1 MPFLQ
6 ERESYQLHTS
16 SNNAFCSYCTGI
28 HCKIQWKNDQNAF
41 SLKEY
46 TEHELENR
54 KDSKSIEVYT
64 GRVQGMNFISK
75 ALGGNSFKGKL
86 YFGKVDEV
94 LAATIEEATGLD
106 VEDCNLAL
114 HADEVRKIAESHGG
128 EASENL
134 RGQSAITVEDLLDIP
149 EVVKNATR
157 IKAEEYNGHDAI
169 VFVREQGNRTT
180 TVTYM
185 INKKHDLQVQTMYKS
200 NKKRGLAT
208 AYSVQAEYFTSE
220 TDPWYSPSE
229 VNAAQRDGD
238 VKGHFSF
245 APFKTRSWFMFW
257 EKA

>member
-1 MPFLQ
+1 
-6 ERESYQLHTS
+6 
-16 SNNAFCSYCTGI
+16 
-28 HCKIQWKNDQNAF
+28 
-41 SLKEY
+41 
-46 TEHELENR
+46 
-54 KDSKSIEVYT
+54 
-64 GRVQGMNFISK
+64 MNFINK
-75 ALGGNSFKGKL
+75 VLTDNSFKGKL

-94 LAATIEEATGLD
+94 LAAAIEEATGLD
-106 VEDCNLAL
+106 VEDDNLTL
-114 HADEVRKIAESHGG
+114 HADEVRKIAESHGS
-128 EASENL
+128 EASGNL

-149 EVVKNATR
+149 EFVKNATR
-157 IKAEEYNGHDAI
+157 LNAEEYEGHDAI

-185 INKKHDLQVQTMYKS
+185 IHKKHDLQVQTMYKS

-208 AYSVQAEYFTSE
+208 AYSVQAEYCTSE
-220 TDPWYSPSE
+220 TDPGYSPSE